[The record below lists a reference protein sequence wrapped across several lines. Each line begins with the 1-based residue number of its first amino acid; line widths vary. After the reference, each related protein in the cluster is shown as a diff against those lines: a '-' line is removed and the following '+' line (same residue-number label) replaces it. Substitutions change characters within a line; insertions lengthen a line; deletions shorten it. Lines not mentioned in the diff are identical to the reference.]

1 MPGIGRIFDAMTA
14 CTRWTSHPRAQR
26 ISLLFASMA
35 LAQAVAFA
43 RSVDQGTGG
52 TSVFA
57 RNTSPSG
64 FEENKGQVK
73 TLQGEPAPFVH
84 FRLSRQGTN
93 IFLLDRG
100 IAYQF
105 ERAHEPA
112 GLAQLRNKHWRNAE
126 EEARLEMLENELR
139 LETYRM
145 DVELEGADRNASI
158 TTEGRSI
165 DHTNYYNHD
174 ALDVHTYGRVTYH
187 DVYPYI
193 DWSITAT
200 EAGIEYDFIV
210 HPGGDPSRIRMRY
223 TDHEE
228 LLLNEAGELIH
239 GNRLGHFTEA
249 MPVSYQEGTTIP
261 TRFELHGDVANF
273 VVGHY
278 DKRRTLRIDP
288 PRQWGTYYGGSG
300 GEYSIS
306 VDTDASGNVY
316 LAGWTSS
323 TGAIATPGSQQQSG
337 AGQDDGMLVKFNG
350 DGVRQWGTYYGGSQA
365 DVFSACSV
373 DGSSVYAA
381 GMSRSAEL
389 ATVHQLT
396 WAGDWD
402 GLLVKFNAQN
412 GLRQWS
418 TYYGGAAEDR
428 GRDCDVDAMGNVYLS
443 GLTYS
448 DEVGA
453 IGSGGHQNTRNGDKD
468 GFLVKFSSAGVRVWG
483 TYYGGTNVDE
493 SFGCAT
499 DAYGSVYLC
508 GGTGSIAGTS
518 IATTNGHQPGFGGA
532 ADAYLAKFNAGGV
545 RQWGTYYGG
554 AQTDYGFACA
564 VDASGNT
571 YLTGDTFS
579 GDAISTAGAH
589 QSVLGGGRDAF
600 LVKFNADGVRLWGT
614 YYGGVNFESGRGCST
629 DATGRVLLAGETES
643 SSGIAENGHQMSYG
657 GGEVDGYMAGFDPTG
672 YRIFGTYYGGTSRDE
687 AYCAVADGMSNIYL
701 VGRTLSTDAISTP
714 DAHQSTLA
722 GPDDAFLV
730 KFGEDPDCLGVP
742 GGPSIPGS
750 ACDDADPCTIND
762 VYSSDCACSGTL
774 NSSDLDS
781 DGVPD
786 CADDCPTVPGQIGSP
801 CDDGNPETINDLITV
816 SCDCAGAP
824 SSCTVSTDCDDLNDC
839 TYDQCIDMACVY
851 TPIQL
856 GSIDGPADVQAPGSY
871 TYVTSWGLGIN
882 ELVWSLPEGWSSPDI
897 YWDTLEVEI
906 GFVPSGMVS
915 LCVSGLAST
924 CELDT
929 CILVMVNS
937 PIGLEEPAGAFP
949 TILVRPNPSTD
960 IFIINIPEETHG
972 NLSFIVS
979 DVASRNV
986 DAQVV
991 NRGPG
996 TWSIRMVNAP
1006 PGAYQLLVE
1015 GVDQRW
1021 SGRLIVS
1028 P

>member
-1 MPGIGRIFDAMTA
+1 MTDRA
-14 CTRWTSHPRAQR
+14 YWTSYRR
-26 ISLLFASMA
+26 IERVVLSFACA
-35 LAQAVAFA
+35 LVCGAVAVAQAVERRAGDA
-43 RSVDQGTGG
+43 QML
-52 TSVFA
+52 A
-57 RNTSPSG
+57 RNTSPTG

-73 TLQGEPAPFVH
+73 TTQGEPAPFVH
-84 FRLSRQGTN
+84 FRLCRQGTN

-105 ERAHEPA
+105 VRTHEPA
-112 GLAQLRNKHWRNAE
+112 ALVGLRSKHWRNAE
-126 EEARLEMLENELR
+126 EEALLDILEKEVR

-145 DVELEGADRNASI
+145 DVELEGAARNASI
-158 TTEGRSI
+158 STEGRSI

-174 ALDVHTYGRVTYH
+174 ALDVHTYSRVTYH
-187 DVYPYI
+187 DVYPLI

-210 HPGGDPSRIRMRY
+210 RPGGDPSRIRMLY

-249 MPVSYQEGTTIP
+249 MPVSYQEGRTVP
-261 TRFELHGDVANF
+261 THFELRDDVVSFA
-273 VVGHY
+273 VGAY
-278 DKRRTLRIDP
+278 DKRRTLLIDP

-365 DVFSACSV
+365 DAFSACSV

-389 ATVHQLT
+389 ATVYQLT

-418 TYYGGAAEDR
+418 TYYGGSAEDR
-428 GRDCDVDAMGNVYLS
+428 GRGCDVDAMGNVFLS

-468 GFLVKFSSAGVRVWG
+468 GFLVKFSSTGVRVWG
-483 TYYGGTNVDE
+483 TYYGGTDVDE

-499 DAYGSVYLC
+499 DANGSVYLC
-508 GGTGSIAGTS
+508 GGTGSVAGTS
-518 IATTNGHQPGFGGA
+518 IATAGGHQPGFGGM

-554 AQTDYGFACA
+554 VQSDYGFACT
-564 VDASGNT
+564 VDASGNA

-579 GDAISTAGAH
+579 GESISTAGAH
-589 QSVLGGGRDAF
+589 QAVLGGGRDAF
-600 LVKFNADGVRLWGT
+600 LVKFNAAGARLWGT

-629 DATGRVLLAGETES
+629 DAADRVLLAGETES
-643 SSGIAENGHQMSYG
+643 SSGIAANGHQMSYG
-657 GGEVDGYMAGFDPTG
+657 GGEVDGYLAEFDGTG
-672 YRIFGTYYGGTSRDE
+672 YRISGTYYGGTSRDE
-687 AYCAVADGMSNIYL
+687 AYGAVADGMGNIYL
-701 VGRTLSTDAISTP
+701 VGRTLSTNAISASG
-714 DAHQSTLA
+714 AHQSTLA
-722 GPDDAFLV
+722 GLDDAFLV

-762 VYSSDCACSGTL
+762 VYTTDCVCSGTL
-774 NSSDLDS
+774 NGSDLDA

-801 CDDGNPETINDLITV
+801 CDDGNPETINDLITS
-816 SCDCAGAP
+816 SCYCSGAP
-824 SSCTVSTDCDDLNDC
+824 SSCTMSTDCDDLNDC

-856 GSIDGPADVQAPGSY
+856 GPIDGPADVEAPGSY
-871 TYVTSWGLGIN
+871 TYVTSWGLGIY
-882 ELVWSLPEGWSSPDI
+882 ELVWSLPDGWSSPDI
-897 YWDTLEVEI
+897 YWDTLEVDI
-906 GFVPSGMVS
+906 GFVPSGEVE
-915 LCVSGLAST
+915 LCVSGLTNT
-924 CELDT
+924 CVLDT
-929 CILVMVNS
+929 CLAIIVHS
-937 PIGLEEPAGAFP
+937 PIGFDEYYSSFP
-949 TILVRPNPSTD
+949 TVLASPNPSTGV
-960 IFIINIPEETHG
+960 FIINIPEVIHG
-972 NLSFIVS
+972 KPGFIVS
-979 DVASRNV
+979 DVAGRSV
-986 DAQVV
+986 DARIVQQ
-991 NRGPG
+991 GPD
-996 TWSIRMVNAP
+996 TWSIRLVNAP
-1006 PGAYQLLVE
+1006 PGAYQLIVE
-1015 GVDQRW
+1015 VYGQHW
-1021 SGRLIVS
+1021 SSRLLIS